1 MLGLALRKKKKVYI
15 IHPCILYMCVIYSF
29 VYHIVN
35 LVLRQSP
42 PSLNKRYLRSWLQNL
57 TRLMPN
63 FKRGSSISILF
74 IYPPPPPH

>member
-1 MLGLALRKKKKVYI
+1 MLGLALKKKKKSIYYTSLYI
-15 IHPCILYMCVIYSF
+15 IHVCNSF